1 MVQITHTLTAVGKS
15 YTFDIG
21 GGGCDKR
28 TTRTPT
34 ILEKEHITIY
44 CYGQDSTSIYKD
56 EKQLILTLA
65 DGHGPKKGGKAISY
79 RLHELIINRLLD
91 IKDFLVS
98 NLKME
103 KYDIIKS
110 TLHSIFNDVND
121 AILNTDELTSQ
132 YISGGSTFVLVHKII
147 DSDTGELYT
156 ISSNVGDSSY
166 MTVNSDEVMELT
178 QEQNCDNME
187 AVTQYYNY
195 CLENGLEP
203 SRIIFG
209 RFNTPKGFKIPWVG
223 DQPIEPYI
231 CTKENGT
238 YTLSPNTTDMRQVY
252 ELAPDDLKSNTFY
265 NGGPQSI
272 RGRTKNLE
280 ALENGLFPMENY
292 GSTIDGDLQMVSS
305 FGDKSTKLKHNIMC
319 SPHTHIS
326 KHSDHTDE
334 HEFISSDGPMDCLTN
349 KELISLFAYKNKTSM
364 SIELFCEFLENSID
378 IQAAIGG
385 FPFAGC
391 LPAWDDLSYWV
402 VKTTVKES
410 LLYRI
415 TKIEQQNKMLLDY
428 AKQLKDTIKT
438 SNMILDSLKK

>member
-1 MVQITHTLTAVGKS
+1 MVQIIHTLTAASKS

-28 TTRTPT
+28 TSRTPT

-44 CYGQDSTSIYKD
+44 CYGQDSKSMYKD
-56 EKQLILTLA
+56 DTQLILTLA
-65 DGHGPKKGGKAISY
+65 DGHGPNQGGKAISY
-79 RLHELIINRLLD
+79 RLHELIINCLLD
-91 IKDFLVS
+91 IKDFLLS
-98 NLKME
+98 NLKIG
-103 KYDIIKS
+103 KYDTIKS

-121 AILNTDELTSQ
+121 AILNTDEITSK
-132 YISGGSTFVLVHKII
+132 YMSGGSTFVLVHKII

-166 MTVNSDEVMELT
+166 MTINNNGVTELS
-178 QEQNCDNME
+178 QEQNCDNIDV
-187 AVTQYYNY
+187 VTQYYNY
-195 CLENGLEP
+195 CLDNSLEP

-209 RFNTPKGFKIPWVG
+209 RFNTSKGFKTPWVG

-231 CTKENGT
+231 CTNENGS
-238 YTLSPNTTDMRQVY
+238 YTLSPNTKDMKQLY
-252 ELAPDDLKSNTFY
+252 ELAPKHLKSNTFY

-272 RGRTKNLE
+272 RGRSKNIE
-280 ALENGLFPMENY
+280 ALANGLFPMENY
-292 GSTIDGDLQMVSS
+292 GSTINGDLQMVSS
-305 FGDKSTKLKHNIMC
+305 FGDKSSKIKHNIMC
-319 SPHTHIS
+319 KPHTHIS
-326 KHSDHTDE
+326 KHSSDDQ

-349 KELISLFAYKNKTSM
+349 KELIRLFVYKNKTSM
-364 SIELFCEFLENSID
+364 SMELFCEFLENSID

-402 VKTTVKES
+402 VKTNVNES

-415 TKIEQQNKMLLDY
+415 TTLEQQNKMLISY
-428 AKQLKDTIKT
+428 ATKIKYTIKT
-438 SNMILDSLKK
+438 TNMMLDLIKIK

>member
-1 MVQITHTLTAVGKS
+1 MMKHTLTARGKS

-21 GGGCDKR
+21 GGGCYKR

-44 CYGQDSTSIYKD
+44 CYGQDSTSFYKD
-56 EKQLILTLA
+56 DTQLILTLA
-65 DGHGPKKGGKAISY
+65 DGHGPKQGGKAISY
-79 RLHELIINRLLD
+79 RLHELIINCLLD

-98 NLKME
+98 NIKMG
-103 KYDIIKS
+103 KYDTIKS
-110 TLHSIFNDVND
+110 TLHAIFNDVND

-132 YISGGSTFVLVHKII
+132 YMSGGSTFVLVHKII
-147 DSDTGELYT
+147 DIDTGELYT

-166 MTVNSDEVMELT
+166 ITVNNDEVIELS
-178 QEQNCDNME
+178 QEQNCDNIDV
-187 AVTQYYNY
+187 VTKYYNY
-195 CLENGLEP
+195 CLENCLEP

-209 RFNTPKGFKIPWVG
+209 RFNTPKGFKTPWIG

-231 CTKENGT
+231 CTKENGK
-238 YTLSPNTTDMRQVY
+238 YILSQNTTTMRQVY

-292 GSTIDGDLQMVSS
+292 GSTINGDLQMVSS

-326 KHSDHTDE
+326 KHSNDDL

-349 KELISLFAYKNKTSM
+349 KELIRLFVYKNKTSM
-364 SIELFCEFLENSID
+364 SMELFCKFLENSID

-385 FPFAGC
+385 FTFDGF

-415 TKIEQQNKMLLDY
+415 TKLEQQNKMLIECTN
-428 AKQLKDTIKT
+428 QLKDSIKT
-438 SNMILDSLKK
+438 TNTMLDLIQIK